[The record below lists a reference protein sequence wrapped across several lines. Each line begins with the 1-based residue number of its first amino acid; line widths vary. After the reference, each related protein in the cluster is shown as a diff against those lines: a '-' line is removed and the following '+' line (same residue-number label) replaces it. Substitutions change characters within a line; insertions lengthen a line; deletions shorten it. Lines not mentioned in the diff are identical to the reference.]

1 LVAEVTGYKRS
12 GRLGTDETEARDLAS
27 NMPTFVGFAKAL
39 FDGFARSQ
47 GKPFSGEKDPEYV
60 RQLPLVHRLF
70 PEARSVH
77 IIRDGREV
85 ALSTLE
91 WVTPTRYLGRL
102 GLWADEPVA
111 VCALWWR
118 QQVLAGR
125 RGRGLVGADRC
136 LEVRY
141 EDLVT
146 APELV
151 MREITSFIDL
161 PFDSAT
167 VNYHDGRTRE
177 EAGLTSKQRWL
188 PPTAGLRD
196 WRATL
201 CERDLQL
208 FEALAGGLLDALG
221 YPRATGPGIA
231 PAVNTV
237 ADRCR
242 VWWEQELG
250 ASR

>member
-1 LVAEVTGYKRS
+1 
-12 GRLGTDETEARDLAS
+12 
-27 NMPTFVGFAKAL
+27 
-39 FDGFARSQ
+39 
-47 GKPFSGEKDPEYV
+47 
-60 RQLPLVHRLF
+60 
-70 PEARSVH
+70 
-77 IIRDGREV
+77 
-85 ALSTLE
+85 
-91 WVTPTRYLGRL
+91 
-102 GLWADEPVA
+102 
-111 VCALWWR
+111 
-118 QQVLAGR
+118 
-125 RGRGLVGADRC
+125 LVGADRC

-208 FEALAGGLLDALG
+208 FEALAGDLLDALG